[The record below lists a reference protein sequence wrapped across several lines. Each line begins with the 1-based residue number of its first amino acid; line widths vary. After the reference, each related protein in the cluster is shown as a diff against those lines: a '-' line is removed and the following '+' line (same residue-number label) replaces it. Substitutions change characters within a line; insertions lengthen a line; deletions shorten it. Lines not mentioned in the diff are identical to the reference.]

1 MTANERLLDAAIHR
15 AIDTHQ
21 YSEGV
26 VRRLVS
32 MLNGADADIFAAL
45 TSALERMPADSFTV
59 ARLEALL
66 QSVRAMNDA
75 VYARIGGDLAA
86 QMRAFGAAEAAFQ
99 VALFGSAIPAEV
111 LARLPLMMV
120 TAEQVY
126 AAVVSRPFQGRL
138 LSEWASSIADD
149 RMRRIREAI
158 RVGYVSNETNAQIM
172 TRIRGTRALRYSDGI
187 IEIDRRSL
195 RSVVNT
201 AVSHTAAT
209 ARGEF
214 YRANMKLI
222 AAEQWVSTL
231 DSRTTHICQARDG
244 KRYTADAHK
253 PIGHDLPWLG
263 GPGRAHWNAVPA
275 GTLIRTI
282 DGDIPVEQVRAGT
295 MVMTHLGRFRPV
307 LDLHCKR
314 CESGVIRAAHTKSG
328 RVLATTYD
336 HPILTSTGWK
346 FMGALEVGDDLIGDQ
361 HRLDEVRR
369 IDSAIN
375 SKPKNNPTLCDNP
388 LIALARAFELVST
401 DINLK
406 SDLEVGAREIEN
418 RCVTFVLRN
427 PELIEGDQCAQH
439 HLLSVAHA
447 LKQLGRDS
455 LGDLLANQ
463 QWNRATSHALGSL
476 SVAATLYARLRD
488 FALDACRLARVMFP
502 HALRMKL
509 VSLRSLLC
517 LPPRPMCVT
526 GREYDLSG
534 LDAETDLI
542 ALRSNCDL
550 VPSRVGGQRA
560 VGKTMNALDT
570 SERFAADHVFIRDQ
584 FGKTGIC
591 FGHDPILSLAM
602 QRYDGMVYDL
612 SVEEDASYFAGD
624 LVVSNCRS
632 TSVPVTRSWK
642 DLGIDM
648 PEFSPAT
655 RASMDGQVPAD
666 LTYGEWLQ
674 RQSAARQDEILGPV
688 RGRMMRS
695 GALPWDQM
703 FDRRGRWLTLAQLQA
718 RGVTP

>member
-99 VALFGSAIPAEV
+99 VALFGAAIPAEV

-172 TRIRGTRALRYSDGI
+172 ARIRGTRALRYSDGI

-263 GPGRAHWNAVPA
+263 GPGRAH
-275 GTLIRTI
+275 
-282 DGDIPVEQVRAGT
+282 
-295 MVMTHLGRFRPV
+295 F
-307 LDLHCKR
+307 
-314 CESGVIRAAHTKSG
+314 
-328 RVLATTYD
+328 
-336 HPILTSTGWK
+336 
-346 FMGALEVGDDLIGDQ
+346 
-361 HRLDEVRR
+361 
-369 IDSAIN
+369 
-375 SKPKNNPTLCDNP
+375 
-388 LIALARAFELVST
+388 
-401 DINLK
+401 
-406 SDLEVGAREIEN
+406 
-418 RCVTFVLRN
+418 
-427 PELIEGDQCAQH
+427 
-439 HLLSVAHA
+439 
-447 LKQLGRDS
+447 
-455 LGDLLANQ
+455 
-463 QWNRATSHALGSL
+463 
-476 SVAATLYARLRD
+476 
-488 FALDACRLARVMFP
+488 
-502 HALRMKL
+502 
-509 VSLRSLLC
+509 
-517 LPPRPMCVT
+517 
-526 GREYDLSG
+526 
-534 LDAETDLI
+534 
-542 ALRSNCDL
+542 
-550 VPSRVGGQRA
+550 
-560 VGKTMNALDT
+560 
-570 SERFAADHVFIRDQ
+570 
-584 FGKTGIC
+584 
-591 FGHDPILSLAM
+591 
-602 QRYDGMVYDL
+602 
-612 SVEEDASYFAGD
+612 
-624 LVVSNCRS
+624 NCRS

-666 LTYGEWLQ
+666 LTYGEWLKK
-674 RQSAARQDEILGPV
+674 QSPKRQDEVLGAS
-688 RGRMMRS
+688 RAALFRS
-695 GALPWDQM
+695 GGLPIEKFVNDK
-703 FDRRGRWLTLAQLQA
+703 GKLLTLASITNVTARYQAQQAMEKALEEKTVLLGEVHHRVKNNLQVISSLLNLQA
-718 RGVTP
+718 RSAAEPVRVALVESQNHVKSMALIHLLLYERSDFSRVPLTTYLERLLMLLQHSLADSRLKVSVHFTPPPQEVYLELQQSIPLGLLVNEIVTNVFKHAFAGRGHGTLRLQLLPGEPDNQLCISDDGVGLPADVVLGESQTLGFQLLPMLAEQLQGRVAQFQL

>member
-172 TRIRGTRALRYSDGI
+172 ARIRGTRALRYSDGI

-263 GPGRAHWNAVPA
+263 GPGRAH
-275 GTLIRTI
+275 
-282 DGDIPVEQVRAGT
+282 
-295 MVMTHLGRFRPV
+295 F
-307 LDLHCKR
+307 
-314 CESGVIRAAHTKSG
+314 
-328 RVLATTYD
+328 
-336 HPILTSTGWK
+336 
-346 FMGALEVGDDLIGDQ
+346 
-361 HRLDEVRR
+361 
-369 IDSAIN
+369 
-375 SKPKNNPTLCDNP
+375 
-388 LIALARAFELVST
+388 
-401 DINLK
+401 
-406 SDLEVGAREIEN
+406 
-418 RCVTFVLRN
+418 
-427 PELIEGDQCAQH
+427 
-439 HLLSVAHA
+439 
-447 LKQLGRDS
+447 
-455 LGDLLANQ
+455 
-463 QWNRATSHALGSL
+463 
-476 SVAATLYARLRD
+476 
-488 FALDACRLARVMFP
+488 
-502 HALRMKL
+502 
-509 VSLRSLLC
+509 
-517 LPPRPMCVT
+517 
-526 GREYDLSG
+526 
-534 LDAETDLI
+534 
-542 ALRSNCDL
+542 
-550 VPSRVGGQRA
+550 
-560 VGKTMNALDT
+560 
-570 SERFAADHVFIRDQ
+570 
-584 FGKTGIC
+584 
-591 FGHDPILSLAM
+591 
-602 QRYDGMVYDL
+602 
-612 SVEEDASYFAGD
+612 
-624 LVVSNCRS
+624 NCRS

-642 DLGIDM
+642 ELGIDM